1 MSDQVLVK
9 PIGNSCF
16 TRGFDTNTFLC
27 KKKDQRMEEQ
37 SLVLLK
43 PDCLQR
49 GITGEIISRFE
60 RKGLKFVAMKMLLV
74 TREKA
79 EKHYEEH
86 RDKPFFKDL
95 VNFIT
100 SSPVVALV
108 VESEEAIRLTRKLAG
123 ATKVEDAAPGT
134 IRGDYVIHTS
144 SNIVHTSDSP
154 DSAQREIANFFNPEE
169 LICYKKDI
177 YHWI

>member
-1 MSDQVLVK
+1 
-9 PIGNSCF
+9 
-16 TRGFDTNTFLC
+16 
-27 KKKDQRMEEQ
+27 MEER

-60 RKGLKFVAMKMLLV
+60 KKGLKFVAIKMLMV
-74 TREKA
+74 SRKQA
-79 EKHYEEH
+79 EYHYEEH
-86 RDKPFFKDL
+86 KDKSFFKEL
-95 VNFIT
+95 VDFIT

-108 VESEEAIRLTRKLAG
+108 VQSEEAIRLARKLAG

-134 IRGDYVIHTS
+134 IRGDYVIHTA
-144 SNIVHTSDSP
+144 SNIVHTSDSK
-154 DSAQREIANFFNPEE
+154 DSAEREISNFFNPEE
-169 LICYKKDI
+169 IIEYERDI